1 MKAVIAY
8 VRTIGLQN
16 RKLYPMRRFWFAL
29 LPVAFVVL
37 LVSCSSTRTLLQT
50 APTKPHGMKASPALP
65 ATSLAQWQQVDAPR
79 IRNELETNLYGH
91 YPEHLTLK
99 RKDQRI
105 LEGRYFDNSA
115 TVTLETLE
123 ITNRDTG
130 VVRTVGLVMVRP
142 VNAPSGIPV
151 IMMESFCPNTSVIPL
166 SEVPKV
172 DGNLRSCEGH
182 GLFSRAITYFFGR
195 YISTPPIADIMK
207 RGYALASVFPSEF
220 IPDSA
225 EAGLA
230 ALDEVFND
238 QPAQTRTHA
247 VMAWAALY
255 AKLSDYLKADK
266 GYAKTIA
273 YGHSRFAK
281 AALVAAAF
289 DPSIDGVIAHQS
301 GTGGASLSRDKTG
314 EGIASISENYPHW
327 FVPKY
332 SEYAN
337 NKAALPV
344 DQHELL
350 ALIAPRPLLL
360 GNARRDVWSDPNGAF
375 RAAEAATTI
384 YGLYGSQGLR
394 QKTLKA
400 YDPAADIAF
409 WMRPGTHGVVKED
422 WPAFL
427 EFLDAHFK

>member
-1 MKAVIAY
+1 MSY
-8 VRTIGLQN
+8 VRTIGFVKI
-16 RKLYPMRRFWFAL
+16 RKLYPMKRFWFAV

-37 LVSCSSTRTLLQT
+37 LMSCSSTRTLLQT
-50 APTKPHGMKASPALP
+50 APTKPRGLAASPALS
-65 ATSLAQWQQVDAPR
+65 ATSLAQWQQKDAPR
-79 IRNELETNLYGH
+79 IRHELEINLYGR

-115 TVTLETLE
+115 TVILETLE

-130 VVRTVGLVMVRP
+130 AVRTVGLVMVRP
-142 VNAPSGIPV
+142 VNAPPGIPV

-166 SEVPKV
+166 PDVPKV
-172 DGNLRSCEGH
+172 SDNLRSCEGH

-225 EAGLA
+225 DAGVTT
-230 ALDEVFND
+230 LDEVFND
-238 QPAQTRTHA
+238 QPPATRTHA

-255 AKLSDYLKADK
+255 AKLSEYLKSQK
-266 GYAKTIA
+266 GYTRTIA

-289 DPSIDGVIAHQS
+289 DSSIDGVIAHQS

-422 WPAFL
+422 WPTFL